1 MLRTKLPMYT
11 FASMSGKLCAI
22 QKHVTQEGRC
32 LFHAQPCRTGLLKCC
47 SHAPGLSCMHERQPS
62 DSPVRR
68 PIWKLWPC
76 STSPLLAGQAKAAKP
91 PLPEFPCIIR
101 LSQRATLVKICSVCI
116 SYRKNFTVYSVARE
130 GSHLQSIR
138 LVIPV
143 LNIIATID
151 WLGPGVTKH

>member
-1 MLRTKLPMYT
+1 
-11 FASMSGKLCAI
+11 MSHRRAGVCFM
-22 QKHVTQEGRC
+22 HN
-32 LFHAQPCRTGLLKCC
+32 HCRTLLLKCC
-47 SHAPGLSCMHERQPS
+47 SHVPGLSCMHMNVSCSRS

-68 PIWKLWPC
+68 PIWKLLPC
-76 STSPLLAGQAKAAKP
+76 STSPRLTEQAKAAKA
-91 PLPEFPCIIR
+91 PLPEFPCIIW
-101 LSQRATLVKICSVCI
+101 LSQRATLAKICSVCI

-138 LVIPV
+138 FVIPA